1 MKKSTFLLFILCLVT
16 LTSCRITKT
25 ITMINA
31 KAMATE
37 TETEFIKNKI
47 SSISFLELSEDQ
59 EVAAISIWK
68 EEKTQL
74 GRINLGKNSEIA
86 PIIFKSENNFRSI
99 LTPEQLKT
107 YKGFRDDS
115 TILKYFM
122 SDRSMKEI
130 KRIYEIDEEI
140 L

>member
-1 MKKSTFLLFILCLVT
+1 MKKSILLLTLLCLAT

-31 KAMATE
+31 KTMATE

-47 SSISFLELSEDQ
+47 SAITFLELSPDQ
-59 EVAAISIWK
+59 ETEAVNIWK
-68 EEKTQL
+68 EEKAQL

-86 PIIFKSENNFRSI
+86 PIIFKSENDFRRI